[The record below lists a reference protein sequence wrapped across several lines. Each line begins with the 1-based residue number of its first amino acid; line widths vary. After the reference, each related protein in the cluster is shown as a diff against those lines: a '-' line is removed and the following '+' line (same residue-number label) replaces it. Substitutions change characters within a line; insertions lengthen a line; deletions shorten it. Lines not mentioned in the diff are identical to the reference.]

1 MRRLPIRR
9 SQLVGTNGPGSLIV
23 SPEGETAIVAAL
35 DYWFTKEAAHEKNR
49 VEFEIFEPRL
59 KGFLGVKK
67 LYMPPDFRRAHE
79 DVTNANLTIPLLK
92 FPLWHYCSFCKDMY
106 ELDYKVETARKFCT
120 TCNEQR
126 YLKQVPFI
134 TICKKGHISDFPW
147 SEWAHKNDQTECKGT
162 LKLNTSGGSTLDSW
176 SVKCRCGAS
185 RSLKGITAKKPNNPG
200 TSVLSEELNHDNRQF
215 KCTGHKAWCADEKE
229 GCDES
234 TVAILRNSINVYL
247 PQKVSVISLPG
258 EKNHNV
264 DTLLNY
270 LSHQTSVLAIIEGQP
285 TFEAKVKTLYD
296 AAQANM
302 KVSKEDCEKTIL
314 YMQSSVTVD
323 GNSEELTSPMIL
335 RNKEFE
341 KLQSPINE
349 PFLKVQEEWVDTQ
362 ENAADYASD
371 YKRYFKRINRV
382 TKLRETTALAGFK
395 RLSQVEEDGTYKFNP
410 DYNQMYHKKVP
421 DEEKWLPAYS
431 VFGEGIFIQFNLDEI
446 RKWEAR
452 KEVQVYYKNYLKR
465 ISGLSHFMPEIIE
478 NPRNLMMH
486 TLSHLIIEE
495 IANTSGYNMASI
507 RERLFIHENQAA
519 MLIYTSAGDIEGTFG
534 GLVRLGRKDKF
545 FNLIDKAFANS
556 KWCSSDPVCTELGS
570 TKGQGLHSSNGAA
583 CYNCAHLPETSCEVG
598 NMYLDRT
605 LVSNSTHGFFQ
616 L

>member
-1 MRRLPIRR
+1 MRHLPIRR

-23 SPEGETAIVAAL
+23 SPEGETAIIGAL
-35 DYWFTKEAAHEKNR
+35 DYWFTKESAQEKNR

-67 LYMPPDFRRAHE
+67 LYMPPDYRKARE
-79 DVTNANLTIPLLK
+79 DVTNANLTIPLLR
-92 FPLWHYCSFCKDMY
+92 FPLWHYCPFCKEMY
-106 ELDYKVETARKFCT
+106 ELDYKIETARKFCT

-147 SEWAHKNDQTECKGT
+147 YEWVHKNDRTECKGT
-162 LKLNTSGGSTLDSW
+162 LKLNTSGGSALDSW
-176 SVKCRCGAS
+176 SVKCSCGAS
-185 RSLKGITAKKPNNPG
+185 RSLKGITANRQNN
-200 TSVLSEELNHDNRQF
+200 TSVLSEELNMDKRQF
-215 KCTGHKAWCADEKE
+215 KCAGHKAWCADEKE

-234 TVAILRNSINVYL
+234 PVAILRNSINVYL

-258 EKNHNV
+258 EKNQNV
-264 DTLLNY
+264 DALLDY
-270 LSHQTSVLAIIEGQP
+270 LSHQKSVQAVMEGQL
-285 TFEAKVKTLYD
+285 TFEEKVKTLYD
-296 AAQANM
+296 AAQVNM

-314 YMQSSVTVD
+314 YMKESVTVESE
-323 GNSEELTSPMIL
+323 GEELISPIIL
-335 RNKEFE
+335 REKEFE
-341 KLQSPINE
+341 KLQYPTDE
-349 PFLKVQEEWVDTQ
+349 PYLKVQEEWVDTQ
-362 ENAADYASD
+362 ENAAVYAGD
-371 YKRYFKRINRV
+371 YKRFFKRVNRV

-395 RLSQVEEDGTYKFNP
+395 RLSQIEDNGTRRFDP
-410 DYNQMYHKKVP
+410 DSNQMYHKKVP
-421 DEEKWLPAYS
+421 KEEMWLPSYS

-446 RKWEAR
+446 RKWEVR
-452 KEVQVYYKNYLKR
+452 KEVQDYYKDYLNR
-465 ISGLSHFMPEIIE
+465 ISGMSHFMPEIIE

-507 RERLFIHENQAA
+507 RERLFVLENQAA

-534 GLVRLGRKDKF
+534 GLVRLGRKEKF
-545 FNLIDKAFANS
+545 FHLIDKAFANS

-570 TKGQGLHSSNGAA
+570 TKGQGLHNANGAA
-583 CYNCAHLPETSCEVG
+583 CYNCAHLPETSCEFG
-598 NMYLDRT
+598 NMYLDRA
-605 LVSNSTHGFFQ
+605 LVSNQTYGFFT